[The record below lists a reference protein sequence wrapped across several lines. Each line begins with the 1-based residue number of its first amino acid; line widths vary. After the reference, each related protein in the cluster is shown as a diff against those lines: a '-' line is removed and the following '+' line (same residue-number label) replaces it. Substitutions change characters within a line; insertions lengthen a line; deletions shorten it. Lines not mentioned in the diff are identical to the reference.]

1 MRTRPIQNNFSAGVL
16 SPNTLGLVGTDV
28 YSSGLQV
35 GKNITVETMGGIK
48 RRGGSEF
55 ITQYANVDYM
65 RIFPFTFNRDQ
76 AYVIVIVLDVDS
88 TSQMDIYRDNVL
100 VSSDIVVPYGTAQ
113 EIKEIDFAQSADS
126 MIFTQG
132 DNAIYYLRRLGDDS
146 SWDFIPVPITN
157 PPQYTPDATP
167 VDMWTATLGY
177 PKHCTF
183 HQGRLWF
190 AGSKTFPQNLWASKS
205 QDFFN
210 FDLGAQDAGDS
221 IQEALDT
228 DFINPIT
235 AIFSARQLQVFTRG
249 DEFSNPATVITPDTS
264 HWVRQSNYGSA
275 YDVPP
280 VSVDGAT
287 LYVDSTGRTI
297 RNFTYS
303 DERSGYDSPSISSRA
318 EHLVKEPQRMGVL
331 RGGALQPAN
340 FVYAINVDGTLA
352 LLNVSKAHNLLA
364 WTEWETQGFYRD
376 VITIGEDVYM
386 LVQRYLTSEGEY
398 VTHDGEPVTYDGEP
412 VYIGDDPASNVRL
425 DWVLERM
432 SDVMLVDSGK
442 LQSNVIDDGDEN
454 INKASDYFFGVY
466 FNEDGSE
473 GKAVIVKLGVIIY
486 INEFLRNDPKKPYI
500 DVDGVLYGAGDIFS
514 YNEDIREKYF
524 DEELGYQWYMYA
536 VHSKPTIDSGKNYI
550 EGLEHLIGLECVSTL
565 DGNIQE
571 SQNVVAGDT
580 VITVEKSYP
589 DGNVWL
595 YDVDNLVFEYIVDN
609 VSFQTNCI
617 YGGVL
622 YENVILTDYGY
633 LISGGE
639 GAIGSVYLEAGV
651 TEEFIV
657 DEYGVEIFDVN
668 GTFTTAI
675 GETSVTVCMV
685 GGGAG
690 GGNNSPLHNYGYG
703 GESGAIISTE
713 TTVTPDTDLSVV
725 AGLGGAKQT
734 ADNAFGHSGSD
745 SSFNGL
751 VADGA
756 VSGYT
761 GNGASRTTCGGT
773 KNDGIQNRIASSNIG
788 YGGQSSGFG
797 KGGDA
802 RFTDGEDGAF
812 GSGGGAG
819 YFDYD
824 EDGGIGGAGGRG
836 RVVITHS
843 ISIVETKKSRIRKVQ
858 LVESIVTGGI
868 ITYEDT
874 PYNVGQ
880 AGLFFPVIAKTMP
893 INVSA
898 GGGSLVNEPKRIV
911 SITSRFKDT
920 QGVTV
925 NGIDIP
931 EREFGEEV
939 LDFAPSLVTGIEK
952 NRHLGYNRETTVLI
966 TQNDPMPFTLLS
978 IDVEVN
984 F

>member
-48 RRGGSEF
+48 RRAGSEF
-55 ITQYANVDYM
+55 ITHYANVDYM

-100 VSSDIVVPYGTAQ
+100 VSSNIVVPYGTAQ

-167 VDMWTATLGY
+167 VDMWTAILGY

-210 FDLGAQDAGDS
+210 FDLGSQGAGDS

-249 DEFSNPATVITPDTS
+249 DEFSNPATVLTPDTS
-264 HWVRQSNYGSA
+264 YWVRQSNYGSA

-287 LYVDSTGRTI
+287 LFVDSTGRTI

-376 VITIGEDVYM
+376 VVTIGEDVYM
-386 LVQRYLTSEGEY
+386 LVQRYLSTAGEY
-398 VTHDGEPVTYDGEP
+398 VTHDGEFVTHDGEL
-412 VYIGDDPASNVRL
+412 VYVGVDPQSNVKL

-442 LQSNVIDDGDEN
+442 LQSNVVDDGDEN
-454 INKASDYFFGVY
+454 INKSANYFFGVY
-466 FNEDGSE
+466 FNPDGSE

-486 INEFLRNDPKKPYI
+486 INEFLQTDPKKPYM
-500 DVDGVLYGAGDIFS
+500 DVDGVLYITGDIFS
-514 YNEDIREKYF
+514 YNEDVRELYF

-536 VHSKPTIDSGKNYI
+536 VHSKLTIDSGKNYI

-571 SQNVVAGDT
+571 PQNVVAGES

-589 DGNVWL
+589 DGNVWI
-595 YDVDNLVFEYIVDN
+595 YDVDNMVFEYIVDD
-609 VSFQTNCI
+609 VIFQTNCI

-633 LISGGE
+633 LISGVVGE
-639 GAIGSVYLEAGV
+639 IGSVYLEAGV
-651 TEEFIV
+651 TFEVIV
-657 DEYGVEIFDVN
+657 DEYGVEIFDAN
-668 GTFTTAI
+668 GTFRTAI

-685 GGGAG
+685 GGGASG
-690 GGNNSPLHNYGYG
+690 GF
-703 GESGAIISTE
+703 SGDDIISSISFGGKRGD
-713 TTVTPDTDLSVV
+713 VVSISSNAVDADTNLNVV
-725 AGLGGAKQT
+725 VGSGGAKRT
-734 ADNAFGHSGSD
+734 TIGEVGNAGTQ

-751 VADGA
+751 VA
-756 VSGYT
+756 SGGSGGHS
-761 GNGASRTTCGGT
+761 GNGASKTTCGGT
-773 KNDGIQNRIASSNIG
+773 KSDGLKLEFGFNSVLW
-788 YGGQSSGFG
+788 GGESSGFAN
-797 KGGDA
+797 GGNA
-802 RFTDGEDGAF
+802 NTDGF
-812 GSGGGAG
+812 KGS
-819 YFDYD
+819 
-824 EDGGIGGAGGRG
+824 GAGGAYGEDDGNTGGDG

-843 ISIVETKKSRIRKVQ
+843 VSIVQTKKSYIRKVQ

-868 ITYEDT
+868 ITYEDA

-880 AGLFFPVIAKTMP
+880 AGLFFPVVAKTMP

-920 QGVTV
+920 QAVTV

-939 LDFAPSLVTGIEK
+939 LDFAPALVTGIEK